1 MAFEV
6 KVTRQFQITIPK
18 ALRKKYMI
26 EEGDSVIYVDLGD
39 HIAMLPVS
47 KHPLDELKNLQI
59 DVKESVH
66 EMRREALKTAQR
78 IVDKKFKR

>member
-26 EEGDSVIYVDLGD
+26 DEGDSVIYVDLG
-39 HIAMLPVS
+39 
-47 KHPLDELKNLQI
+47 
-59 DVKESVH
+59 
-66 EMRREALKTAQR
+66 TT
-78 IVDKKFKR
+78 